1 MAVMSERIKIKRSG
15 GYTLIQV
22 FMVFFIL
29 MASIV
34 TVLMMLKPAILKA
47 GIQTEQKHL
56 SSIVDDIRGG
66 FGRTKGSYL
75 GLANV
80 AL

>member
-1 MAVMSERIKIKRSG
+1 MSERIKIKRSG